1 MLDGRRIL
9 LLTHRQL
16 GVFSSKTATCILRY
30 KPECV
35 VAVLD
40 RENAGRDPAD
50 RVGVGRGIPIV
61 ASVEEAM
68 AYEPTCLV
76 IGIAPVGGGLPE
88 AWRRDLRAAL
98 ERGLD
103 ILSGLHVMVG
113 DDPELS
119 ALAREHGT
127 RILDVR
133 RPPEDIPI
141 GANRARSMA
150 LKRVLVAG
158 VDCNVGKMVAAF
170 ELTRALRE
178 RGRDA
183 AFVATG
189 QTGILLAGAGIA
201 VDRVVSDFVPGAVEM
216 MLEEHQGREVAIIEG
231 QGSLIEPAYS
241 GVTLGLM
248 HGAAPHAIVLV
259 CQPSRAALTH
269 HPEVPIPPLAELIEL
284 HERVMSPLFPTRI
297 IGVACNTVDLAE
309 DQAQAAVERVA
320 TGTGLPAADVVR
332 FSPDVL
338 LDAIEAVL

>member
-9 LLTHRQL
+9 LLTHGQL
-16 GVFSSKTATCILRY
+16 GVFSAKTATCILRY
-30 KPECV
+30 KPESV
-35 VAVLD
+35 AAVLD

-103 ILSGLHVMVG
+103 ILSGLHVMIG

-127 RILDVR
+127 CILDVR
-133 RPPEDIPI
+133 RPPTNIPI

-170 ELTRALRE
+170 ELARALRE

-189 QTGILLAGAGIA
+189 QTGILLAGGGIA
-201 VDRVVSDFVPGAVEM
+201 VDRVISDFVPGAVEM
-216 MLEEHQGREVAIIEG
+216 MLEEHQNRQVAIIEG

-241 GVTLGLM
+241 GVTLSLM
-248 HGAAPHAIVLV
+248 HGTAPHAIILV
-259 CQPSRAALTH
+259 CQPSRSALTH
-269 HPEVPIPPLAELIEL
+269 HPEVPIPPLAEMIEL
-284 HERVMSPLFPTRI
+284 HERVLRPLFPTRV

-309 DQAQAAVERVA
+309 EQARAAIERTA
-320 TGTGLPAADVVR
+320 AETGLPAADVVR
-332 FSPDVL
+332 FRPDPL